1 MFIITIKTEKQ
12 GESPLKLQ
20 TENRACARACQLLCG
35 ENKIEC
41 EVVKEVKPQP
51 VKFR

>member
-1 MFIITIKTEKQ
+1 MFIITIKTGKQ

-20 TENRACARACQLLCG
+20 TENRHYARACQLLCWAN
-35 ENKIEC
+35 ELEC
-41 EVVKEVKPQP
+41 EVVKEVKPQT